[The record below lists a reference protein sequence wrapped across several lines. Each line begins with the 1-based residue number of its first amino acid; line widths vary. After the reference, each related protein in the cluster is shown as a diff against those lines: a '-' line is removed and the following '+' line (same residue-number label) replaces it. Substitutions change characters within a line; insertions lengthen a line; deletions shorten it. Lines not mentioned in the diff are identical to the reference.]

1 MEYIQGVDGQISSFM
16 YSLGVGFFFGAV
28 YDVVSALRFVLPGGR
43 KVVFVTDVIYAVVC
57 AFASFCFMLA
67 LNDGVMLLYILAA
80 QLIGWII
87 ERLSLGAAAKHFGHI
102 FVEKLKTVFNAV
114 KKAVMRPI
122 NFVKIKI
129 SSKKAKLREKR
140 KPESNKNEKN
150 TNFLLKKWRGMLYTF
165 NRVICPKNRK
175 DRKGK
180 RRNGGQEADIQKK
193 A

>member
-1 MEYIQGVDGQISSFM
+1 MEYIQGVDGQISAFM

-43 KVVFVTDVIYAVVC
+43 KVVFVTDIIYAVVC

-129 SSKKAKLREKR
+129 SSKKSEA
-140 KPESNKNEKN
+140 SG
-150 TNFLLKKWRGMLYTF
+150 KKKT
-165 NRVICPKNRK
+165 RV
-175 DRKGK
+175 
-180 RRNGGQEADIQKK
+180 E
-193 A
+193 